1 MSSEYY
7 REKII
12 ETVKE
17 IKNEKLL
24 KLIFGFVRSVYNE
37 EKEGV

>member
-1 MSSEYY
+1 MPGEYY

-12 ETVKE
+12 EAVKE

-24 KLIFGFVRSVYNE
+24 KLIFGFVRSAYNE
-37 EKEGV
+37 EKERD